1 MHHLKKYII
10 CILIDIVIGIF
21 IKDASKYTSFRDR
34 YYKSN
39 NLNIPNNY
47 NNPDNHNNNINLKLH

>member
-1 MHHLKKYII
+1 MHHLRINII

-34 YYKSN
+34 YYMSN
-39 NLNIPNNY
+39 NLNNPNNY
-47 NNPDNHNNNINLKLH
+47 NNFNNHNNIINLK